1 VPRYL
6 GQHDLLAGACRFHA
20 TELTSMARPVV
31 TPTEII
37 ELTTLRAPK
46 RTTFGEFLVARR
58 IISRTQLFRALQM
71 QDRIPNAR
79 LGSCAVAL
87 GYAPRHRVEEL
98 YAQFVQAAEAELET
112 MRTEAFR
119 KDEIEVV

>member
-1 VPRYL
+1 
-6 GQHDLLAGACRFHA
+6 
-20 TELTSMARPVV
+20 M

-37 ELTTLRAPK
+37 ELTTLRPPK
-46 RTTFGEFLVARR
+46 RTTFGEFLVTRR
-58 IISRTQLFRALQM
+58 IISRAQLFRALQL

-87 GYAPRHRVEEL
+87 GYAPRRQVEEL
-98 YAQFVQAAEAELET
+98 YVQFVQAADAELET

-119 KDEIEVV
+119 KAEIEVV